1 MRERLYL
8 FGNRTK
14 VVLGAGVIVLVR
26 RVIVAVLYM
35 YGGGGRGYGDCLEG
49 VDSGGVGEVVV
60 VLGGKQL
67 LGRGNNGY
75 FGRGK

>member
-1 MRERLYL
+1 M
-8 FGNRTK
+8 
-14 VVLGAGVIVLVR
+14 
-26 RVIVAVLYM
+26 
-35 YGGGGRGYGDCLEG
+35 
-49 VDSGGVGEVVV
+49 GGVGEVVV